1 MANDLTL
8 FENTALVIPDYLKD
22 FLADEDNIKPR
33 AGVPTLSYQGR
44 KWSTIINGEKTTFMR
59 KNADGDEEPVGV
71 LRVIILDCAQKRGR
85 TYYEG
90 AFNPETATRPGC
102 WSGDGDKP
110 DASVEAPQATA
121 CGNCPM
127 SVKGSKIDAMGREAV
142 ACGQHRMIAVVPA
155 GNLDHPPMRLRLA
168 ITSDFDGQSPD
179 LDKTGWFAFRN
190 YTDYLRTRQIT
201 HTAKVVTKIKFDP
214 NKDFAKVI
222 FSAER
227 FVDAA
232 QIARIN
238 ELVRSPEVKEL
249 ITEKWTP
256 NGADGTRTAQEPAP
270 AQKNAQT
277 ERPKVIE
284 GELAEPFITPDM
296 EAEKAAEAKAAAAAK
311 RAATAKA
318 KKDAEAKAAA
328 AAKAADND
336 DDGDAF
342 APQTAAP
349 KVEAAVAT
357 AAAPAAGGEVPD
369 DVADL
374 LSAWGG

>member
-8 FENTALVIPDYLKD
+8 FENTALTVPDYLKD

-33 AGVPTLSYQGR
+33 AGVPTLSYAGR
-44 KWSTIINGEKTTFMR
+44 KWATIINGEKTTFMR
-59 KNADGDEEPVGV
+59 KNAEGDEEPVGV

-85 TYYEG
+85 TYYDG
-90 AFNPETATRPGC
+90 PYDPETAKRPDC
-102 WSGDGDKP
+102 WSGDGEKP
-110 DASVEAPQATA
+110 DPSVESPQAAT
-121 CGNCPM
+121 CTGCPM
-127 SVKGSKIDAMGREAV
+127 SIKGSKIDAMGREAV

-179 LDKTGWFAFRN
+179 LDKAGWFAFRN

-227 FVDAA
+227 FVSED
-232 QIARIN
+232 QVARVN
-238 ELVRSPEVKEL
+238 ELVHSPEVKEL

-256 NGADGTRTAQEPAP
+256 NGADGTRTSQEPAP

-284 GELAEPFITPDM
+284 GELTAEPFITDEM
-296 EAEKAAEAKAAAAAK
+296 KATALAETKAAAAK
-311 RAATAKA
+311 KAA
-318 KKDAEAKAAA
+318 DAKAAA
-328 AAKAADND
+328 AAKAKAAADKKAAEAKAATPPAD
-336 DDGDAF
+336 EDDAF
-342 APQTAAP
+342 AASPA
-349 KVEAAVAT
+349 KSDT
-357 AAAPAAGGEVPD
+357 AAAPAKGGEVPA

-374 LSAWGG
+374 LSAWG

>member
-1 MANDLTL
+1 MSTEISIFETQDL
-8 FENTALVIPDYLKD
+8 VVPDYLKD

-33 AGVPTLSYQGR
+33 AGVPTLSYAGR
-44 KWSTIINGEKTTFMR
+44 KWATVINGEKTTFMR
-59 KNADGDEEPVGV
+59 RNADGDEEPVGT

-90 AFNPETATRPGC
+90 AFNPDTASRPGC
-102 WSGDGDKP
+102 WSAEGEVP
-110 DASVEAPQATA
+110 DSSVEAPQSATCA
-121 CGNCPM
+121 NCPM

-142 ACGQHRMIAVVPA
+142 ACGQHRMVAVVPA

-168 ITSDFDGQSPD
+168 ITSDFDSQSPD
-179 LDKTGWFAFRN
+179 LEKTGWFAFRN

-214 NKDFAKVI
+214 NKDYAKVI

-227 FVDAA
+227 FVGPD
-232 QIARIN
+232 QTARVS
-238 ELVRSPEVKEL
+238 ELVHSPEVKAL
-249 ITEKWTP
+249 ITEQWTP
-256 NGADGTRTAQEPAP
+256 NGMDGTRKSQEPAP

-284 GELAEPFITPDM
+284 GTVNEPFVTDEM
-296 EAEKAAEAKAAAAAK
+296 KAEEAKVAAAAKAKKAAEAKAAAAAK
-311 RAATAKA
+311 KV
-318 KKDAEAKAAA
+318 AEAKAAA
-328 AAKAADND
+328 PAEEEA
-336 DDGDAF
+336 DAF
-342 APQTAAP
+342 APANDTPKQAA
-349 KVEAAVAT
+349 KQ
-357 AAAPAAGGEVPD
+357 AAAPTSSEVPA